1 MEEGQPVGIFI
12 GAQRLSLI
20 HIYCRNKRIAWMSAM
35 EILRKLDLTLD
46 VSDDGAEAYCLSI
59 LDNQVQNASDVSIW
73 FADHLMAI
81 ED

>member
-1 MEEGQPVGIFI
+1 
-12 GAQRLSLI
+12 
-20 HIYCRNKRIAWMSAM
+20 MSAM

-73 FADHLMAI
+73 FADHLLAI